1 MTDNLLPQSLQ
12 PIDMQN
18 DNLVLI
24 SGETGTGKS
33 TSLMALANDSGI
45 MYLNCESGKKL
56 PFKNKFLQTVIT
68 DPMDV
73 YKAFEEAEDMPE
85 IHTIVIDTLTF
96 LMDMFESVYVMQM
109 EGYEGWKAYQQYFKN
124 LMSQYVAK
132 STKNVII
139 LAHTKQVY
147 NKEEMVNQ
155 VLVPVKGALANN
167 GIESFFSTVISTKK
181 VLVKD
186 LKNHNTPLLVITEDD
201 EDLGLKRV
209 FQTRLTKDTIN
220 ERIRGPVSMWSR
232 DEVYIDNNIGH
243 VLNRLKDFYE
253 DA

>member
-1 MTDNLLPQSLQ
+1 
-12 PIDMQN
+12 
-18 DNLVLI
+18 
-24 SGETGTGKS
+24 
-33 TSLMALANDSGI
+33 
-45 MYLNCESGKKL
+45 
-56 PFKNKFLQTVIT
+56 
-68 DPMDV
+68 
-73 YKAFEEAEDMPE
+73 
-85 IHTIVIDTLTF
+85 
-96 LMDMFESVYVMQM
+96 
-109 EGYEGWKAYQQYFKN
+109 
-124 LMSQYVAK
+124 MSQYVAK

-253 DA
+253 DE